1 MTIAVFDPAAF
12 KLRFPEFA
20 SVSDTVL
27 SEIFHDAELY
37 LDNTDA
43 SPVQDVAKRL
53 RLLNLLVAHI
63 AKLSG
68 VAGLAGAGSSASGA
82 APVGLLGSATEGSVS
97 VSYDTSHIPKGSAFW
112 FNQTQYGAMWWQST
126 LYLRTFR
133 YISQPTRY

>member
-97 VSYDTSHIPKGSAFW
+97 VSYDTSHIPKGSAAW
-112 FNQTQYGAMWWQST
+112 YAQTQYGYQYWQAT

-133 YISQPTRY
+133 YVPQPTRY

>member
-12 KLRFPEFA
+12 KLRYPEFA

-37 LDNTDA
+37 LDNTDC

-53 RLLNLLVAHI
+53 RLLNMLVAHI

-68 VAGLAGAGSSASGA
+68 VAGLGGAGSAATGG

-97 VSYDTSHIPKGSAFW
+97 VSYDTSHVPQGSAAYFAQTAYGYAFW
-112 FNQTQYGAMWWQST
+112 QATA
-126 LYLRTFR
+126 YLRTFR
-133 YISQPTRY
+133 YIPQPTRY